1 MGGWLDGMAAG
12 GARVASR
19 RATGAGPD
27 AGPGG
32 TPALSDYHQ
41 SRIDAANAEAGPNG
55 FEQGVDG
62 AIATYN
68 SDAVQNTLTV
78 APVAMAAA
86 YGAGTAMGA
95 GLTGT
100 AVLTAAAT
108 AAAPAAA
115 AVVAGMAAGYVGFK
129 AGEAL
134 GGWAME
140 AMGFQRI
147 AEDGEMPAT
156 VGHPIAHVS
165 GWSLGAMVLG
175 AVAAVA
181 VAALVVVTAG
191 AALGPIMLAVAAAS
205 AAGLVGGIG
214 FGFASVAGQYGTNK
228 GVIKTGSANV
238 RFQNKPVARVTDIV
252 DCSDHAVS
260 KVAEGAETVF
270 ANNWPIARIG
280 HKTTCDG
287 TINDGVPSIAID
299 IDTSAIALAIDVG
312 WQSRLANLAVIAA
325 DLLPIGG
332 RKPKGGDP
340 SVTHHGEAPNSCRS
354 GFGCPVDVATGRF
367 METRTDI
374 AIPGTIP
381 LVLTRIH
388 AVESTGIQG
397 ASWAGTW
404 AQHLRMDAETVT
416 LQNDEGTQ
424 IVFHTPG
431 DEVLSHNLRFPH
443 LELLGRRSA
452 DLFVLDRRSQ
462 LFLVF
467 ADEGSD
473 TRRLSR
479 IEDRNGNRIG
489 FLYGPEGLHRVEHS
503 DGFALAVHSQG
514 GLIRHAVLDAPDA
527 RDCTFAW
534 DYNRAGQLVQVQSA
548 QTGILRYDYDDFGR
562 LTGWR
567 DAKDTHVHYEYG
579 EGDRIRR
586 LWSDSGHAGGTLD
599 YDLTRR
605 RTVTR
610 SDEGAVTVWDWT
622 EDGVVWRETDPTG
635 QVWLTE
641 WDQAFHVIA
650 RVDPLGGRS
659 SFAYDAQGNL
669 VRATD
674 PEGAVTQWE
683 YGSDGLIQ
691 ASIDPVG
698 NRTEFRHDA
707 RGNLVGVTDALG
719 RVASLGLGPKGEV
732 LRVDRPGE
740 VQERFFYDPLMRLNR
755 WRDPDGH
762 EIRSLTDTE
771 GRLIWVT
778 DQIGAATRH
787 DVTRGPDNPRG
798 NIRAVERPDG
808 AVTRLAWDI
817 EGQLAAITD
826 PDGNTRHY
834 RFGAFDL
841 PVETVDPK
849 GHRLLLEHD
858 REMRLT
864 AVINELGER
873 YEYRYDAAGRVVA
886 ERDYSGRIIR
896 YDLDAAGRVAVATQP
911 DGSAR
916 HCSWSPAG
924 RLLALRVEDA
934 GGSTETR
941 FAYDPRGLLIRAEND
956 AATVEYAY
964 DALGRVVSEKLD
976 GREIVSD
983 YDLAGQ
989 RVARSGEVLHLAAAY
1004 SRAGLPV
1011 SLAVGGHQPLDF
1023 RHDPRGLE
1031 QLRHSGAG
1039 FALAQGHTITG
1050 MLAEQIA
1057 GPFAR
1062 LPEAARAGLGGASGF
1077 GDATRMGARL
1087 HRSYLWDRLDRATQI
1102 HDRTAGLTENR
1113 YDTRGQ
1119 VVAQIRDAGP
1129 LRQYEYDPARNL
1141 ATVIEAGIAQPVET
1155 AAGRVR
1161 RRGLVAYRHD
1171 ACGRVIEKRIEEP
1184 GFRPRVWRMAWDGL
1198 GQMVGLQTPDGRHW
1212 RYRYDGLGRRVARLS
1227 DGQGAAYQWEG
1238 DRLIAEAPL
1247 AQGTA
1252 AWDRARHWVYEPG
1265 SFRPLAQLQDGTLH
1279 YIVTDHIGT
1288 PREMFS
1294 EDGATVVWRAELS
1307 LWGELAELRRRA
1319 ANDDAAPDCPIRFQG
1334 QFQDP
1339 ESGLHYNRFRYYDPD
1354 ATQYLSPDPIGLEGG
1369 LRPQGYVAD
1378 PNGWVDP
1385 LGLAG
1390 CGNTYIPPSQRPAG
1404 GTGSKY
1410 DPVNGQGLY
1419 VLRDP
1424 AQGNRVVYVGRGDA
1438 PARGYAH
1445 ENSADKGHLV
1455 QEIIHNN
1462 NLTKAEAK
1470 FLEQSLMDT
1479 YGGAKST
1486 NPMTNLLNKIRSYSP
1501 TNPNA
1506 PVYDT
1511 AGLPDGLRNILID
1524 DTMPRTGIPW
1534 VPRG

>member
-1 MGGWLDGMAAG
+1 MGGWLDGMTLGAG
-12 GARVASR
+12 RVASR
-19 RATGAGPD
+19 RGHEGGP
-27 AGPGG
+27 ASGQG
-32 TPALSDYHQ
+32 TDTAPVLSDYHQ
-41 SRIDAANAEAGPNG
+41 QAIDASNAQTGPNG
-55 FEQGVDG
+55 FEQGVDS

-100 AVLTAAAT
+100 AVLSAAAT

-115 AVVAGMAAGYVGFK
+115 AVAAGMVAGFIGFK

-140 AMGFQRI
+140 AMGFERI

-181 VAALVVVTAG
+181 VGVLVVATAG

-228 GVIKTGSANV
+228 GTIKTGSANV
-238 RFQNKPVARVTDIV
+238 WFRNKPVARVNDIV

-287 TINDGVPSIAID
+287 TINDGVPNIAID

-340 SVTHHGEAPNSCRS
+340 SAAHAGEAPNGCRT

-381 LVLTRIH
+381 LVLQRTH
-388 AVESTGIQG
+388 AVESAGIQG
-397 ASWAGTW
+397 KGWAGTW
-404 AQHLRMDAETVT
+404 AQQLRMDPETVT
-416 LQNDEGTQ
+416 FQNDEGTL
-424 IVFHTPG
+424 ITFHTPG
-431 DEVLSHNLRFPH
+431 DEVMSHNLRFPH

-452 DLFVLDRRSQ
+452 ELFVHDRRSR

-467 ADEGSD
+467 ADEGAD

-479 IEDRNGNRIG
+479 IEDRNGNRIA
-489 FLYGPEGLHRVEHS
+489 FLYGPDGLRRVEHS
-503 DGFALAVHSQG
+503 DGFALAVHSAG
-514 GLIRHAVLDAPDA
+514 GLIRHAVLDAADGE
-527 RDCTFAW
+527 DCVFAW
-534 DYNRAGQLVQVQSA
+534 DYNRAGQLVQVRSS
-548 QTGILRYDYDDFGR
+548 QTGDLRYDYDEQGR
-562 LTGWR
+562 LTGWH
-567 DAKDTHVHYEYG
+567 DVKDTHVHYEYG
-579 EGDRIRR
+579 ADGRIRR

-599 YDLTRR
+599 YDVARR

-641 WDQAFHVIA
+641 WDRAFHVTA

-659 SFAYDAQGNL
+659 TFAYDVSGNL
-669 VRATD
+669 IRATD
-674 PEGAVTQWE
+674 AEGAVTQWD
-683 YGSDGLIQ
+683 YGPDGLLR
-691 ASIDPVG
+691 AVIDPAG
-698 NRTEFRHDA
+698 NRSAFRHDGH
-707 RGNLVGVTDALG
+707 GNLVGTTDALN
-719 RVASLGLGPKGEV
+719 RITSLGLGAKGEV
-732 LRVDRPGE
+732 LRIDMPGD
-740 VQERFFYDPLMRLNR
+740 VQERIFYDPLMRPDR
-755 WRDPDGH
+755 FRDPDGN
-762 EIRSLTDTE
+762 EVRSLRDTE
-771 GRLIWVT
+771 GRLLWTT
-778 DQIGAATRH
+778 DQIGAATRF

-798 NIRAVERPDG
+798 NVRAVERPDG
-808 AVTRLAWDI
+808 AVTRIEWDA
-817 EGQLAAITD
+817 EGQLSAIID
-826 PDGNTRHY
+826 PDGNARHY
-834 RFGAFDL
+834 RYGAFDL
-841 PVETVDPK
+841 PLETVDAK
-849 GHRLLLEHD
+849 GHRLRMEHD

-864 AVINELGER
+864 AVVNERGER

-886 ERDYSGRIIR
+886 ERDYSGLVTR
-896 YDLDAAGRVAVATQP
+896 YTLDAAGRVILAAAP
-911 DGSAR
+911 DGSQR
-916 HCSWSPAG
+916 HYDWSPSG
-924 RLLALRVEDA
+924 RLMRMRVQD
-934 GGSTETR
+934 GQGLSETR
-941 FAYDPRGLLIRAEND
+941 FAYDQRGLLVRAENGD
-956 AATVEYAY
+956 ATVEYDY
-964 DALGRVVSEKLD
+964 DALGRVVAERLN
-976 GREIVSD
+976 GREIASD

-989 RVARSGEVLHLAAAY
+989 RIARSGDVLHLTAAY

-1011 SLAVGGHQPLDF
+1011 ALTVAGHQPLSF

-1031 QLRHSGAG
+1031 QLRHSEAG
-1039 FALAQGHTITG
+1039 FALSQGHTLAG
-1050 MLAEQIA
+1050 NLAEQIA

-1062 LPEAARAGLGGASGF
+1062 LPEEARLGRLGASSGF

-1087 HRSYLWDRLDRATQI
+1087 HRSYAWDRLDRATAI
-1102 HDRTAGLTENR
+1102 HDRSMGSIENR
-1113 YDTRGQ
+1113 YDARGQ
-1119 VVAQIRDAGP
+1119 VTARLSDKAP
-1129 LRQYEYDPARNL
+1129 LQQFEYDPARNL
-1141 ATVIEAGIAQPVET
+1141 AAVIEAGVARSVET

-1161 RRGLVAYRHD
+1161 RRGNVLYRHD
-1171 ACGRVIEKRIEEP
+1171 DCGRVIEKRIEEP
-1184 GFRPRVWRMAWDGL
+1184 GFRPRIWRMEWDGL
-1198 GQMVGLQTPDGRHW
+1198 GQLVGLETPEGRRW
-1212 RYRYDGLGRRVARLS
+1212 RYRYDPFGRRVARLS
-1227 DGQGAAYQWEG
+1227 GGQGAAYQWEG

-1247 AQGTA
+1247 AADGSA
-1252 AWDRARHWVYEPG
+1252 AWQAARHWVYEPG
-1265 SFRPLAQLQDGTLH
+1265 SFRPLAQVQHGALH

-1294 EDGATVVWRAELS
+1294 EDGAEVVWRAELS
-1307 LWGELAELRRRA
+1307 LWGEIADLRRRA

-1354 ATQYLSPDPIGLEGG
+1354 AAQYLAPDPIGLEGG
-1369 LRPQGYVAD
+1369 FRPQGYVAD

-1385 LGLAG
+1385 LGLNG
-1390 CGNTYIPPSQRPAG
+1390 CG
-1404 GTGSKY
+1404 GTVPHRVTVEY
-1410 DPVNGQGLY
+1410 DPRMPRVEFQRKAQALQQLGEQGLLSRATSP
-1419 VLRDP
+1419 VSRDP
-1424 AQGNRVVYVGRGDA
+1424 SVTRAYRQDMIRRIWNQYGERNPAFANKLIERITQRMQPDHVHELQLNGPDAASNLRFLDSFTNWHIGTQQIWPQIRNLPPGTPIVIDIVG
-1438 PARGYAH
+1438 P
-1445 ENSADKGHLV
+1445 
-1455 QEIIHNN
+1455 
-1462 NLTKAEAK
+1462 
-1470 FLEQSLMDT
+1470 
-1479 YGGAKST
+1479 
-1486 NPMTNLLNKIRSYSP
+1486 P
-1501 TNPNA
+1501 
-1506 PVYDT
+1506 
-1511 AGLPDGLRNILID
+1511 
-1524 DTMPRTGIPW
+1524 
-1534 VPRG
+1534 